1 VNAISRPG
9 RSTIG
14 VVRVALP
21 LPLPQTFDYLA
32 DSSAARPGC
41 RVRVPFGRSHRIGI
55 VVGTSAQADVAV
67 ERLKPVDAVLDT
79 VPLLDSG
86 LLANLQRAA
95 GYWCGAI
102 GDVLFGALPLALRD
116 GRATTGFAE
125 ECWRSSH
132 AGAAAHAA
140 RTRRGK
146 SAELLGILGDS
157 TLSASELDTLLPGWR
172 AAARRLDATHLIERT
187 QRSRDPPQARD
198 GAAPILTDEQAD
210 ALAAVLSSGA
220 GFHTF
225 VLHGVTGSG
234 KTEVYLR
241 ATERVIRDGKQAL
254 WLVPEIGLVPQA
266 LRRLR
271 TRFDARIAVLHSNLA
286 DGDRAR
292 AWLDARSGDAAIVLG
307 TRSAVFAPLPN
318 AGLIVVDEEHD
329 ASYKQ
334 QEGFR
339 YHARDFALLR
349 AQSLGVPILL
359 GSATPSLETL
369 ANVEAG
375 RYTRLRLQ
383 HRVHARTPSPV
394 HVLDLRNLKL
404 AHGLSPA
411 LLDALDACV
420 ARGEQALVFKNRR
433 GYAPVLLCHACG
445 WHAAC
450 PNCEKPLTL
459 YRGRRQLLCHHCGH
473 SQRAPDTCPNCS
485 AASLLPQGHGTERLE
500 EALVARYPG
509 VPVLRVDR
517 DSTRRRNAFD
527 QLLDKLA
534 DGKPAILV
542 GTQMLAKGHDLPNLT
557 TVAIVGVD
565 EGLRSVDFHAG
576 ERLAQ
581 LIVQVAGRAGRASKP
596 GQVWLQ
602 THEPDHPLLTTLLK
616 GGYDAASALQLGER
630 LASGFPPFTHL
641 ALLRAE
647 CRQRDALDGFMT
659 AARDAI
665 THPLPRKGGSKGR
678 AQSADAQHRVD
689 VAGPGQ
695 EFSLQNVPVRVTG
708 PLAAPMPLRAGRHR
722 AQLLL
727 ESTQRPSLR
736 QALSTWLPQLHA
748 LPQPRGLRWSL
759 DVDPVDLY

>member
-1 VNAISRPG
+1 MNANPRP
-9 RSTIG
+9 RHTATG
-14 VVRVALP
+14 VVQVALP

-32 DSSAARPGC
+32 DRSAARPGC

-55 VVGTSAQADVAV
+55 VVADEAQADLAV
-67 ERLKPVDAVLDT
+67 ERLKPVDAVLDA
-79 VPLLDSG
+79 VPLFDPE
-86 LLANLQRAA
+86 LLADLQRAA
-95 GYWCGAI
+95 GYWCGAL

-116 GRATTGFAE
+116 GRSTTDFVE
-125 ECWRSSH
+125 DCWRITR
-132 AGAAAHAA
+132 AGTAARDA

-146 SAELLGILGDS
+146 SAELLAVLGDS
-157 TLSASELDTLLPGWR
+157 TFSASELDTLLPGWR
-172 AAARRLDATHLIERT
+172 AAARRLEAAGLIERT
-187 QRSRDPPQARD
+187 QPSHAPPQARD
-198 GAAPILTDEQAD
+198 GAAPILSNEQAD
-210 ALAAVLSSGA
+210 ALAAILSAGE
-220 GFHTF
+220 GFHPF
-225 VLHGVTGSG
+225 VLQGVTGSG
-234 KTEVYLR
+234 KTEIYLR

-271 TRFDARIAVLHSNLA
+271 ARFDARIAVLHSNLA

-292 AWLDARSGDAAIVLG
+292 AWLDAHAGEAAIVLG

-349 AQSLGVPILL
+349 AQSMGVPIVL

-375 RYTRLRLQ
+375 RYTRLRLHQ
-383 HRVHARTPSPV
+383 RVHARAPSPV

-411 LLDALDACV
+411 LLEALDACV

-445 WHAAC
+445 WHAMC
-450 PNCEKPLTL
+450 PNCDKPLTL

-473 SQRAPDTCPNCS
+473 SQRAPDACPNCS
-485 AASLLPQGHGTERLE
+485 AASLMPQGHGTERLE
-500 EALVARYPG
+500 ETLLARYPG

-527 QLLDKLA
+527 HLLDKLA
-534 DGKPAILV
+534 GGKPAILV

-565 EGLRSVDFHAG
+565 EGLHSVDFHAG

-581 LIVQVAGRAGRASKP
+581 LIVQVAGRAGRADKP
-596 GQVWLQ
+596 GSVWLQ
-602 THEPDHPLLTTLLK
+602 THEPAHPLLTTLLR
-616 GGYDAASALQLGER
+616 GGYDAAVALQLGER
-630 LASGFPPFTHL
+630 LAVGLPPFAHL
-641 ALLRAE
+641 ALLRGE
-647 CRQRDALDGFMT
+647 CARRDALDDFMA
-659 AARDAI
+659 AARNLM
-665 THPLPRKGGSKGR
+665 THPLRSAKGV
-678 AQSADAQHRVD
+678 DAQHRGD
-689 VAGPGQ
+689 AIRINGP
-695 EFSLQNVPVRVTG
+695 V
-708 PLAAPMPLRAGRHR
+708 AAPMPLRAGKHR

-727 ESTQRPSLR
+727 ESQQRPPLR
-736 QALSTWLPQLHA
+736 QALATWLPQLHA

>member
-1 VNAISRPG
+1 VNAISSPDHSAVG
-9 RSTIG
+9 I
-14 VVRVALP
+14 VRVALP

-32 DSSAARPGC
+32 DNAAARPGC
-41 RVRVPFGRSHRIGI
+41 RVRVPFGRSHRVGI
-55 VVGTSAQADVAV
+55 VVGANAQAGIAV
-67 ERLKPVDAVLDT
+67 DRLKPVDAVLDA
-79 VPLLDSG
+79 VPLLDCE
-86 LLANLQRAA
+86 LLTNLQRAA
-95 GYWCGAI
+95 DYWCGAI

-116 GRATTGFAE
+116 GRDTTEFAE
-125 ECWRSSH
+125 ECWRSTH
-132 AGAAAHAA
+132 AGAAARDA

-146 SAELLGILGDS
+146 SAELLTTLGDA

-172 AAARRLDATHLIERT
+172 AAARRLDAASLIERT
-187 QRSRDPPQARD
+187 QRSHEPPQARD

-210 ALAAVLSSGA
+210 ALATLLSAGA
-220 GFHTF
+220 GFHPF
-225 VLHGVTGSG
+225 ALQGVTGSG
-234 KTEVYLR
+234 KTEIYLR

-271 TRFDARIAVLHSNLA
+271 ARFDARIAVLHSNLA

-292 AWLDARSGDAAIVLG
+292 AWLDARAGDAAIVLG

-349 AQSLGVPILL
+349 AQSIGIPIVL

-375 RYTRLRLQ
+375 RYTRLRL
-383 HRVHARTPSPV
+383 HRRVHARTPSPV

-411 LLDALDACV
+411 LLEALDACV

-445 WHAAC
+445 WHATC

-459 YRGRRQLLCHHCGH
+459 YRGRGQLLCHHCGH
-473 SQRAPDTCPNCS
+473 GQRAPDSCPNCS
-485 AASLLPQGHGTERLE
+485 ATALLPQGHGTERLE
-500 EALVARYPG
+500 EALVARYSS

-527 QLLDKLA
+527 HLLDKLA

-581 LIVQVAGRAGRASKP
+581 LIVQVAGRAGRADKP
-596 GQVWLQ
+596 GSVWLQ
-602 THEPDHPLLTTLLK
+602 THEPTHPLLTTLLR
-616 GGYDAASALQLGER
+616 GGYDAAAALQLGER
-630 LASGFPPFTHL
+630 LAVGLPPFAHL

-647 CRQRDALDGFMT
+647 CRKRDVLERFLT
-659 AARDAI
+659 AARNALASI
-665 THPLPRKGGSKGR
+665 N
-678 AQSADAQHRVD
+678 AASASHARI
-689 VAGPGQ
+689 
-695 EFSLQNVPVRVTG
+695 RITG
-708 PLAAPMPLRAGRHR
+708 PVAAPMPLRAGRHR

-727 ESTQRPSLR
+727 ESAQRPSLR
-736 QALSTWLPQLHA
+736 QALSAWLPQLHA
-748 LPQPRGLRWSL
+748 LPQPRGLHWSL